1 MKNLLTT
8 MSFLLISQFASAA
21 TGVFGSYLQINTGS
35 NTVYELQDYSAP
47 DLTDFQGLDLGD
59 FTTGS
64 TLQISNASALTFK
77 NIGAGDNVTG
87 ATLFYRVYSGSPT
100 SFTSA
105 VLNFGSNS
113 TAVDLGGSTFT
124 GGGDQEWRGLA
135 GGNINLLSGITTNG
149 TYSVE
154 VYLQAFTNLGDRF
167 SNNGGSNFIATFE
180 VVPEPSKA
188 LFGMMG
194 LFGLFLR
201 RRRA

>member
-1 MKNLLTT
+1 MKPLFAFLGLILLPG
-8 MSFLLISQFASAA
+8 MANAA
-21 TGVFGSYLQINTGS
+21 TGVFGSYLQVNTGS
-35 NTVYELQDYSAP
+35 TTVYELQDYSAP

-77 NIGAGDNVTG
+77 NIGAGDDVTG
-87 ATLFYRVYSGSPT
+87 ASLFYRVYSGSPT

-105 VLNFGSNS
+105 VLNFGSNA

-154 VYLQAFTNLGDRF
+154 VYIQAFTNQGDRF
-167 SNNGGSNFIATFE
+167 SNNGGSNFIATFD

-188 LFGMMG
+188 LFGMVG

>member
-35 NTVYELQDYSAP
+35 NTVYELQDYAAP
-47 DLTDFQGLDLGD
+47 NLIDFGGLDLGD

-64 TLQISNASALTFK
+64 TLQISNASLLTYK
-77 NIGAGDNVTG
+77 NSGGNVTG
-87 ATLFYRVYSGSPT
+87 ATLYYRVFSGSPT
-100 SFTSA
+100 TFTSA
-105 VLNFGSNS
+105 VLNFGADS
-113 TAVDLGGSTFT
+113 TSTDLGGSVFS

-154 VYLQAFTNLGDRF
+154 VYLQASTNEGDRF
-167 SNNGGSNFIATFE
+167 SNAGGANYIATFD

-188 LFGMMG
+188 LFAG
-194 LFGLFLR
+194 LGLGSLFFR